1 VLEFLYEHVV
11 LFDFGSVMVASTQDI
26 ITMMLRKETVF
37 CDWELSW
44 K

>member
-11 LFDFGSVMVASTQDI
+11 LFDFGSVMVGSSTQDI

-37 CDWELSW
+37 CDWELS
-44 K
+44 